1 MRIKDLEKDYYSQQ
15 ANIERE
21 KATWDIY
28 NETVGRLRKLMVDTC
43 LALLNADIFIMDEF
57 Q

>member
-21 KATWDIY
+21 KATWDKEK
-28 NETVGRLRKLMVDTC
+28 NEKILELSAKSAAKLQNKCPITLD
-43 LALLNADIFIMDEF
+43 
-57 Q
+57 